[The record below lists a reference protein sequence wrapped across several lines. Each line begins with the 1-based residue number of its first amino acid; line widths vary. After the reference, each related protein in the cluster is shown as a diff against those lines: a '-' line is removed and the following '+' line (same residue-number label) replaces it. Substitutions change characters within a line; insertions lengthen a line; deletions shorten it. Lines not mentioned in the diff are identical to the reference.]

1 MGFDQKARATI
12 ALLQVHAQH
21 EDRTF
26 CIVPRIT
33 RGNLAYIPIHLTWP
47 SDFPS
52 RKRSLV
58 PVTFRFVWFSYL
70 FW

>member
-33 RGNLAYIPIHLTWP
+33 RANLHSHPLNLTI
-47 SDFPS
+47 
-52 RKRSLV
+52 
-58 PVTFRFVWFSYL
+58 RFSKQEA
-70 FW
+70 